1 LAFVE
6 IKQIRLLS
14 EVKKCRNEKKGTKN
28 KTEAIKTYSK
38 TYSLSRKLFP
48 NLFRKK
54 EKLQLFL
61 LTTSQ
66 KLHITQRL

>member
-1 LAFVE
+1 M
-6 IKQIRLLS
+6 K
-14 EVKKCRNEKKGTKN
+14 KKGTKN